1 MPFMEGSKMAFESTD
16 KEKVLESMIAAHRQG
31 QLAEVSLRLQG
42 KPDEADKIKPGNKRL
57 SGEIDILVGQMMD
70 EWLGDADRTV
80 KDLTAVNAK
89 LEAAVAKIKK
99 QINIAKNVVKVLGL
113 LDDAVA
119 IAKKVAA
126 GL

>member
-1 MPFMEGSKMAFESTD
+1 MAFEPTK
-16 KEKVLESMIAAHRQG
+16 KEKVLESLMSTHRQG

-42 KPDEADKIKPGNKRL
+42 KPDEADKIKPGNTRL
-57 SGEIDILVGQMMD
+57 SGEIDTLIGQMMD

-80 KDLTAVNAK
+80 KELTAANAK
-89 LEAAVAKIKK
+89 LEVAVAEIKK
-99 QINIAKNVVKVLGL
+99 QINIAQNVVKALGL

-119 IAKKVAA
+119 IAKKAVA